1 MARVA
6 RTRPLPRL
14 SPQTRDVAMG
24 NPAPVGSGR
33 GKSFGT
39 GLEPVERAGLGRTG
53 GAPARQFGMD

>member
-1 MARVA
+1 MPGVA
-6 RTRPLPRL
+6 RTRPLPWL
-14 SPQTRDVAMG
+14 PPQTRDVAMG

-39 GLEPVERAGLGRTG
+39 GLESVERAG

>member
-1 MARVA
+1 MAGVA
-6 RTRPLPRL
+6 RMLPLPWL

-24 NPAPVGSGR
+24 NPAPVGSSR

-39 GLEPVERAGLGRTG
+39 GLEPAERAGLGRAG